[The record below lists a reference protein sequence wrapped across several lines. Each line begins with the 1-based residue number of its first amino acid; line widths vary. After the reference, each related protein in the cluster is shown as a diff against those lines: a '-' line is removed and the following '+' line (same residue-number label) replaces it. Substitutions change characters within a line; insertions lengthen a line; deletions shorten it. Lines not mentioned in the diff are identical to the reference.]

1 MRYSRCVVTAA
12 DAMQPFPVPD
22 RGQSNYACGCAA
34 LQKRDLLAAVD
45 SFYRAERSGFE
56 PDLCAAGRWQC
67 YMLLG
72 RFEQAW
78 RESAAIE
85 QRGKPDP
92 HRLWDGKPFSDRRV
106 MVRCLHGLGDA
117 IQFIR
122 FASPL
127 RQYASKVIVESPR
140 RLMPLLTRV
149 PGVDEVCTWEGLPSA
164 PSDWDQQ
171 MEIVELPRAFRTTLD
186 TIPASV
192 PYIHL
197 ERLTQW
203 SGISDERP
211 RVGVVWA
218 SGGWDRS
225 RSIPVSELT
234 PIFQLR
240 DIRVY
245 ALQGGA
251 EAADLNMLPANCM
264 VHDVTGESEDLLG
277 AAKLIA
283 QFDLILTVDTMV
295 AHLAGALA
303 KPVWLMLNF
312 AADWRWMTGRS
323 DSPWYPTMR
332 IFRQPRPGRWDCV
345 AEQVCSALVEW
356 VRTTGQRSNSTAML
370 LM

>member
-1 MRYSRCVVTAA
+1 MRYGRCVVTAA
-12 DAMQPFPVPD
+12 DAMQPSPVPD
-22 RGQSNYACGCAA
+22 RAQSNYASGCAA
-34 LQKRDLLAAVD
+34 LEARDLLAAVD
-45 SFYRAERSGFE
+45 FFYRAERSGFD

-67 YMLLG
+67 CMLLG

-78 RESAAIE
+78 SESAAIE
-85 QRGKPDP
+85 ARGKPDP
-92 HRLWDGKPFSDRRV
+92 YRLWDGKTFSNRRV
-106 MVRCLHGLGDA
+106 IVRCLHGLGDA
-117 IQFIR
+117 IQLIR
-122 FASPL
+122 YIPLL
-127 RQYASKVIVESPR
+127 RQHASKVIVESPR

-149 PGVDEVCTWEGLPSA
+149 SGVDEVCTWEGSPCA
-164 PSDWDQQ
+164 PSDWERQI
-171 MEIVELPRAFRTTLD
+171 EIVELPRAFRTTLD

-197 ERLTQW
+197 EGLSAAT
-203 SGISDERP
+203 GVIAERP

-240 DIRVY
+240 DIRAY

-251 EAADLNMLPANCM
+251 EAADLNLLPADCM
-264 VHDVTGESEDLLG
+264 VHDATGESEDLLC

-283 QFDLILTVDTMV
+283 QFDLILTVDTMT

-345 AEQVCSALVEW
+345 IEQVYSALREW
-356 VRTTGQRSNSTAML
+356 VRTTRQRSNPAVAF
-370 LM
+370 

>member
-1 MRYSRCVVTAA
+1 VRYSRCVVTAA

-22 RGQSNYACGCAA
+22 RGKSNYACGCAA

-149 PGVDEVCTWEGLPSA
+149 PGVDEVCTWE
-164 PSDWDQQ
+164 
-171 MEIVELPRAFRTTLD
+171 
-186 TIPASV
+186 
-192 PYIHL
+192 
-197 ERLTQW
+197 
-203 SGISDERP
+203 
-211 RVGVVWA
+211 
-218 SGGWDRS
+218 
-225 RSIPVSELT
+225 
-234 PIFQLR
+234 
-240 DIRVY
+240 
-245 ALQGGA
+245 
-251 EAADLNMLPANCM
+251 
-264 VHDVTGESEDLLG
+264 
-277 AAKLIA
+277 
-283 QFDLILTVDTMV
+283 
-295 AHLAGALA
+295 
-303 KPVWLMLNF
+303 
-312 AADWRWMTGRS
+312 
-323 DSPWYPTMR
+323 
-332 IFRQPRPGRWDCV
+332 
-345 AEQVCSALVEW
+345 
-356 VRTTGQRSNSTAML
+356 
-370 LM
+370 